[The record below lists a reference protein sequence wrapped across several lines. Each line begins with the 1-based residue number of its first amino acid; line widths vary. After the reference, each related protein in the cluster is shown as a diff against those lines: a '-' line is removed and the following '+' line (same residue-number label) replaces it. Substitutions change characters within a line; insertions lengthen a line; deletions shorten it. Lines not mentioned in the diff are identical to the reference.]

1 MNNEPDRDL
10 YRMFAEKDEVVHGEL
25 FVERVSKRIALLRW
39 VRRGMHILLAG
50 VVTTLLAALTPTL
63 IDLTTYIT
71 LGSNRFADSVVVVLL
86 SPAGWIIGGGIGLFF
101 LLRTR
106 L

>member
-10 YRMFAEKDEVVHGEL
+10 YLVFAERDEVAHGEL

-50 VVTTLLAALTPTL
+50 VVTALLAALTPRL
-63 IDLTTYIT
+63 IDLTTYIA
-71 LGSNRFADSVVVVLL
+71 LGSNRFADSLVAVLF
-86 SPAGWIIGGGIGLFF
+86 SPAGWLIGGGIGLFF

>member
-1 MNNEPDRDL
+1 MNNEPEMDL
-10 YRMFAEKDEVVHGEL
+10 YRVFAKRDEIAHGKP
-25 FVERVSKRIALLRW
+25 FVERVTKRIALLRW

-50 VVTTLLAALTPTL
+50 VATALLAALTPRL
-63 IDLTTYIT
+63 IDLTTYIS
-71 LGSNRFADSVVVVLL
+71 LGSNRFADSVVAVIL
-86 SPAGWIIGGGIGLFF
+86 SPAGWLIGGGIGLFF